1 VCFKHLLLVLLPTK
15 AKLRTV
21 QYKCHIKCH
30 KMFDKIQLT
39 IAIKKL
45 DKMLFDLLVIIYKKR
60 NEF

>member
-1 VCFKHLLLVLLPTK
+1 
-15 AKLRTV
+15 
-21 QYKCHIKCH
+21 
-30 KMFDKIQLT
+30 MFDKIQLT